1 MATRRMYAVAFSSLV
16 ALGMVQ
22 CVERLA
28 PKPKKFDTS
37 RDPDITANIDT
48 LITSKGYPFERHR
61 VVTDDGYILEMH
73 RMPHGRV
80 PCRDPCHRQPILLMS
95 GLLGD
100 SSNYVLDFPKQSI
113 GFILADHKYDVWMG
127 NVRGNTYGKKHRNLK
142 VRSREFWNF
151 SFHEY
156 AVLDTPAQID
166 YVLEATNRK
175 ELCYVGVSQGTLV
188 FFTMVAERPEYNAK
202 VKVFAGL
209 APFNKV
215 SHVDIALL
223 NQFAPYA
230 DKFMSKSYELILF
243 ELFPR
248 GAFYMNWAG
257 KFCALPT
264 RSMCSLV
271 GDMVA
276 NLGSKYMNESRL
288 PVYLHF
294 MPGGT
299 STKNIVHYAQ
309 LVTTARPQKFDY
321 GPEKNQLMYGQREPA
336 EYNLMNVRTDV
347 GIFWS
352 LGDHVITPDN
362 VRELIRDLGDRVKK
376 DHFINDDYYTHA
388 HFLMAMNN
396 PDVLYGDFLSF
407 LNRYATHT

>member
-1 MATRRMYAVAFSSLV
+1 MRKLIPT
-16 ALGMVQ
+16 Q
-22 CVERLA
+22 
-28 PKPKKFDTS
+28 
-37 RDPDITANIDT
+37 DT

-142 VRSREFWNF
+142 
-151 SFHEY
+151 
-156 AVLDTPAQID
+156 
-166 YVLEATNRK
+166 
-175 ELCYVGVSQGTLV
+175 
-188 FFTMVAERPEYNAK
+188 
-202 VKVFAGL
+202 
-209 APFNKV
+209 
-215 SHVDIALL
+215 
-223 NQFAPYA
+223 
-230 DKFMSKSYELILF
+230 SKSYELILF

-276 NLGSKYMNESRL
+276 NLGSKYMNE
-288 PVYLHF
+288 
-294 MPGGT
+294 
-299 STKNIVHYAQ
+299 

-321 GPEKNQLMYGQREPA
+321 GPEKNQLIYGQREPA